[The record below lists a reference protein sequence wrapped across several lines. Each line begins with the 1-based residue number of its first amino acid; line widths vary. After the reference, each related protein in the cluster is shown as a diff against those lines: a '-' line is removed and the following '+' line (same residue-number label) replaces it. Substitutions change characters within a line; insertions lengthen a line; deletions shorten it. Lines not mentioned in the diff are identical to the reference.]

1 MGFAIPKSPRF
12 RGSRL
17 PGAPGQTVFRCRLET
32 SLVGTHPIAFVPL
45 TSCVIWGEQRG
56 GAPREIAKP
65 KVNVTEVT
73 GENEIAD
80 ATVNVTGE
88 VDALR
93 SRSWTSQLF
102 ARRNLQYGCHAQ
114 HKSWPSSF

>member
-1 MGFAIPKSPRF
+1 MPARNKSCGNSPN
-12 RGSRL
+12 RL
-17 PGAPGQTVFRCRLET
+17 RSAYKLCDLGGAE
-32 SLVGTHPIAFVPL
+32 
-45 TSCVIWGEQRG
+45 G